1 MKSKSV
7 LIVGCGDLGERAGS
21 LLLDAGWSVTGLR
34 RDTSRLPA
42 GFAGLAADYAA
53 ADADLSALEALAPDF
68 LLLTLKPAGGGVEGY
83 QAGFTHAVR
92 TVLDGLGS
100 HRPAGILMVSST
112 RVYAEAEGDW
122 VDDDS
127 ALTTDDPAALAIIE
141 AERLLFDSPHP
152 ASVVRSS
159 GIYGNPDGFLL
170 RRILRG
176 ELCPESPVR
185 YGNRIHR
192 DDLGGLLA
200 WLLQQW
206 AAGVAPAQRMIAVD
220 NNPAPQFEVE
230 TWLVQAL
237 GLTKWQAGAST
248 PRGGGHKRCRNTAL
262 SASGYVLRYP
272 DYRAGYAAVLQARS
286 ELAQTGMDNHHE
298 HE

>member
-1 MKSKSV
+1 M
-7 LIVGCGDLGERAGS
+7 
-21 LLLDAGWSVTGLR
+21 
-34 RDTSRLPA
+34 
-42 GFAGLAADYAA
+42 
-53 ADADLSALEALAPDF
+53 
-68 LLLTLKPAGGGVEGY
+68 
-83 QAGFTHAVR
+83 R

-100 HRPAGILMVSST
+100 HRPTGILMVSST
-112 RVYAEAEGDW
+112 RVYAEAEGGW

-159 GIYGNPDGFLL
+159 GIYGDPDGFLL

-206 AAGVAPAQRMIAVD
+206 AAGRAPAPRMIAVD
-220 NNPAPQFEVE
+220 NRPAPQFEVE
-230 TWLVQAL
+230 TWLAQAL
-237 GLTKWQAGAST
+237 GLTRWQAGAST
-248 PRGGGHKRCRNTAL
+248 PRGGGHKRCRNLALTAC
-262 SASGYVLRYP
+262 GYVLRYP
-272 DYRAGYAAVLQARS
+272 DYRAGYSAVLQARK
-286 ELAQTGMDNHHE
+286 AGDPQRP
-298 HE
+298 

>member
-34 RDTSRLPA
+34 RDTSKLPA
-42 GFAGLAADYAA
+42 RFAGLAADYAA
-53 ADADLSALEALAPDF
+53 ADADLSALEALVPGF
-68 LLLTLKPAGGGVEGY
+68 VLLTLKPAGGGVEGY
-83 QAGFTHAVR
+83 QAGFTRAVR
-92 TVLDGLGS
+92 AVLHGLGA
-100 HRPAGILMVSST
+100 HRPTGILMVSST
-112 RVYAEAEGDW
+112 RVYAEAEGGW

-127 ALTTDDPAALAIIE
+127 ALTTDDPAALAIID

-159 GIYGNPDGFLL
+159 GIYGDPDGFLL

-200 WLLQQW
+200 CLLQQW
-206 AAGVAPAQRMIAVD
+206 AAGIAPAPRMIAVD
-220 NNPAPQFEVE
+220 NRPAPQFEVE
-230 TWLVQAL
+230 TWLAQAL
-237 GLTKWQAGAST
+237 GLTRWQAGAST
-248 PRGGGHKRCRNTAL
+248 PRGGGHKRCRNLALTAC
-262 SASGYVLRYP
+262 GYVLRYP
-272 DYRAGYAAVLQARS
+272 DYRAGYSAVLQARK
-286 ELAQTGMDNHHE
+286 AGDPQRP
-298 HE
+298 